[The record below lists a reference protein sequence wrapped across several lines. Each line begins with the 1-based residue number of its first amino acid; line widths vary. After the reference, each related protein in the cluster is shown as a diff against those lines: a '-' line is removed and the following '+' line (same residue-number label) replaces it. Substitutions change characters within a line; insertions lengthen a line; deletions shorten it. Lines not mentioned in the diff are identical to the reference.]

1 MLVERSHSL
10 LLLVDMQERLVP
22 AMAAPATLLAN
33 CRLLLKAASRLDVP
47 VIASEQYP
55 KGLGPTVAG
64 LRELLPPEAVL
75 PKTAFACG
83 ADAELAARLS
93 RSGRRQIV
101 VAGIEAH
108 VCVLQTALGL
118 EVAGFTPFVVA
129 DATTSRAP
137 ESKAVAIDRLLANR
151 IEVVTAEMVVF
162 EWLGRAATD
171 EFRELSRLIR

>member
-1 MLVERSHSL
+1 MLVERRHSL

-33 CRLLLKAASRLDVP
+33 CRLLLKSASRLDVP
-47 VIASEQYP
+47 VIGSEQYP
-55 KGLGPTVAG
+55 KGLGPTVSE
-64 LRELLPPEAVL
+64 LRDLLPPDTIL

-83 ADAELAARLS
+83 ADADLFARLS
-93 RSGRRQIV
+93 GSGRRQIV

-118 EVAGFTPFVVA
+118 QAAGFTPFVVA
-129 DATTSRAP
+129 DATSSRNP
-137 ESKAVAIDRLLANR
+137 ESKSVALDRLLANR